1 MKYGQ
6 RIIRNIVMWLLYC
19 MIVKFSTAMPM
30 PLEVP
35 SAIYTDSGTFQESYV
50 PAGWMGDS
58 ASVQMVEDCRENPRS
73 GETCM
78 KWIYDTR
85 GMKIHSWAGVY
96 WQFPAANWG
105 NIDGGYDL
113 SKAKS
118 ISFWARGK
126 TGKEIIEF
134 KAGGIYGVFPDTME
148 VHLNSI
154 KLTREWK
161 KYELDFSDADR
172 RHVNGGFCWV
182 AKLEGQKTSEVVF
195 YLDDIWI
202 N

>member
-1 MKYGQ
+1 MKNKW
-6 RIIRNIVMWLLYC
+6 IKNILMWSLYSG
-19 MIVKFSTAMPM
+19 ILNFAIAMPM
-30 PLEVP
+30 LLDVP
-35 SAIYTDSGTFQESYV
+35 SPIYTDAGTYQESYV
-50 PAGWMGDS
+50 PAGWMGDC
-58 ASVQMVEDCRENPRS
+58 ASVQMIEDCRENPKS

-78 KWIYDTR
+78 KWIYDTH
-85 GMKIHSWAGVY
+85 GLNIHHWAGVY

-105 NIDGGYDL
+105 NVDGGYDL
-113 SKAKS
+113 SRAKS
-118 ISFWARGK
+118 ISFWARGQ

-148 VHLNSI
+148 VSSNSI
-154 KLTREWK
+154 KLTKEWK
-161 KYELDFSDADR
+161 KHELNLSDYDK

-182 AKLEGQKTSEVVF
+182 AKVEGQKVNEVVF